1 MKTKWIRLAA
11 LLLAAVLLTGCTPA
25 RQEPEEEQ
33 TETEEVQQSMA
44 SDQVMEDVEQL
55 EVLRLAYQ
63 PTFGLDPYE
72 TVSLCNR
79 TILSLI
85 YEPLFQI
92 TGSFQ
97 AQPVLAQ
104 SIEVS
109 ADGQTAVITLRPG
122 VRFHDG
128 SSLTAQD
135 VAASYE
141 KAKSGSYYGG
151 RFDHILSVRAQEDGT
166 VAVNADTSMESVE
179 LLLDFPITK
188 QSEEGLQE
196 GTGPFR
202 KTGAAQLEP
211 FEQWWG
217 EQAPLG
223 VKWVELTACNTTA
236 DIRDQFE
243 YGNVNLVCTDPNSS
257 ASAAYHSD
265 SELWSCPTTVMQYI
279 GFNQNTDVFKSNA
292 IRSCVTYAIDREAIV
307 MEEMGGFALPATLPA
322 SPLAPCYN
330 AGLAD
335 DYAYHPATFRDILD
349 EAQVLDYTGDGIRD
363 IYVDGYPE
371 SVGGTMIVNAVSTQ
385 RVLTA
390 NRIAEDLNKLG
401 FDITVKALDEGEFR
415 YALSSGQY
423 DLYYAEVRLA
433 PNFDLSSFFRTYGSA
448 SYGGMADSLTLTLCG
463 NMLENSGN
471 AYDLH
476 KQIMGKGYLCPV
488 LFKTYAVYTT
498 RGAAGNLEPGPEQ
511 VFLQKQEEAPDKN

>member
-1 MKTKWIRLAA
+1 MKTKWTPLAA
-11 LLLAAVLLTGCTPA
+11 LLLAAALLSGCTPA
-25 RQEPEEEQ
+25 GQETEQPPPE
-33 TETEEVQQSMA
+33 EEVQQSMA

-92 TGSFQ
+92 NGSFE
-97 AQPVLAQ
+97 AEPVLAQ
-104 SIEVS
+104 SVEVS
-109 ADGQTAVITLRPG
+109 PDGQTAVITLRSG

-128 SSLTAQD
+128 SLLTAQD
-135 VAASYE
+135 VVTSYE
-141 KAKSGSYYGG
+141 KAKAGSYYGG
-151 RFDHILSVRAQEDGT
+151 RFGHILSLKAQEDGT
-166 VAVNADTSMESVE
+166 VAVVSDTAMETVE

-188 QSEEGLQE
+188 QTEEGLLE
-196 GTGPFR
+196 GTGPFH

-211 FEQWWG
+211 SQYWWG
-217 EQAPLG
+217 EEVPLG
-223 VKWVELTACNTTA
+223 VRRVELTVCNTTA

-279 GFNQNTDVFKSNA
+279 GFNQNTDIFKSAA
-292 IRSCVTYAIDREAIV
+292 IRSCVTYAIDREKLV
-307 MEEMGGFALPATLPA
+307 MDELGGFALPATLPA

-335 DYAYHPATFRDILD
+335 DYAYDPAAFRDILD
-349 EAQVLDYTGDGIRD
+349 EAQVLDYTDDGIRD
-363 IYVDGYPE
+363 LYVDGYPE

-390 NRIAEDLNKLG
+390 NKIAEGLNKLG
-401 FDITVKALDEGEFR
+401 FEITVKALDEDEFR
-415 YALSSGQY
+415 YALRNGQY
-423 DLYYAEVRLA
+423 DLYYGEIRLA
-433 PNFDLSSFFRTYGSA
+433 PNFDLSSFFGVYGSA
-448 SYGGMADSLTLTLCG
+448 SYGGMSDSLTMTLCG

-476 KQIMGKGYLCPV
+476 KQVMEKGYLCPV

-498 RGAAGNLEPGPEQ
+498 RGAAENLQPGPDQ
-511 VFLQKQEEAPDKN
+511 VFLQKQE